1 MFKRTLA
8 VSAASLLAL
17 SLGAGTAAAQNGDGQ
32 IPAEDSGSVA
42 GSLASGPLS
51 DLLTEEHENKATDP
65 SLANCTKSRY
75 HDITTAPW
83 KVAISECEENAEG
96 EWSYTYRELKEEFKF
111 LEGLL
116 TEA

>member
-1 MFKRTLA
+1 MFKRTRA

-32 IPAEDSGSVA
+32 IPADDSGSVA

-51 DLLTEEHENKATDP
+51 DLLTEEHENKAAYP